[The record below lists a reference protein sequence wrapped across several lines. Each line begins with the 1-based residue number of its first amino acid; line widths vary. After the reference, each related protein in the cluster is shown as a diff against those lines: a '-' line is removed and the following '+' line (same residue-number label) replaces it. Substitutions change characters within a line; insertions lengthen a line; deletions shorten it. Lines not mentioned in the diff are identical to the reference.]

1 MVEIPWAFAG
11 PLVKILD
18 KMSILKCSKLLSKMP
33 GIFSWRLELD
43 PRGEKQAPM
52 CCWGWEPP
60 KAEIFAFFQLHSAQL
75 WDRVLG

>member
-18 KMSILKCSKLLSKMP
+18 KMSILKCPKLLSKMP

-43 PRGEKQAPM
+43 PRGKNRPL
-52 CCWGWEPP
+52 CVVGVGNPP
-60 KAEIFAFFQLHSAQL
+60 RQKFLHFSVAFSPI
-75 WDRVLG
+75 VG